1 MRTPEP
7 LTSGHN
13 VAEFYC
19 SDTGLNEWLKK
30 KALKNHSTGIS
41 RVYVICAENTN
52 QVIGYYCLS
61 TGSIQRNTAP
71 GAYRRNAPDSLPVI
85 VLGRLAIDQAYLG
98 KGLGV
103 ALLKDAI
110 YRTENIARQVRFGS
124 LKWESTSFRA
134 WRMSTRMLSPALFLS
149 TPGQSSDNLIRV
161 FCTGKVERYV

>member
-1 MRTPEP
+1 MGMRTPEP

-13 VAEFYC
+13 VAEFCC
-19 SDTGLNEWLKK
+19 SDAGLNEWLKK

-110 YRTENIARQVRFGS
+110 YRTENIARQVGVRALIVHALNDDVRNFYT
-124 LKWESTSFRA
+124 KFAFETSTLQPL
-134 WRMSTRMLSPALFLS
+134 TLFY
-149 TPGQSSDNLIRV
+149 PI
-161 FCTGKVERYV
+161 KI

>member
-13 VAEFYC
+13 VAEFC
-19 SDTGLNEWLKK
+19 CPDTGLNEWLKK

-61 TGSIQRNTAP
+61 TGSIQRNMAP

-110 YRTENIARQVRFGS
+110 YRTENIARQVGV
-124 LKWESTSFRA
+124 RA
-134 WRMSTRMLSPALFLS
+134 LIVHALNDDVRNFYTKFAFEASALQPL
-149 TPGQSSDNLIRV
+149 TLFYPI
-161 FCTGKVERYV
+161 KI

>member
-1 MRTPEP
+1 MGMRTPEP

-13 VAEFYC
+13 VAEFCC
-19 SDTGLNEWLKK
+19 SDIGLNEWLKK

-41 RVYVICAENTN
+41 RVYVICVENTN

-85 VLGRLAIDQAYLG
+85 VLGRLAIDQAYSG

-110 YRTENIARQVRFGS
+110 YRTENIARQVGV
-124 LKWESTSFRA
+124 RA
-134 WRMSTRMLSPALFLS
+134 LIVHALNDDVRNFYTKFAFEASPLQPLTLFY
-149 TPGQSSDNLIRV
+149 PI
-161 FCTGKVERYV
+161 KI

>member
-1 MRTPEP
+1 MGMRTPEP

-13 VAEFYC
+13 VAEFCC

-85 VLGRLAIDQAYLG
+85 VLGRLAIDRAYLG

-110 YRTENIARQVRFGS
+110 YRTENIARQVGVRALIVHVLNDDVRNFYT
-124 LKWESTSFRA
+124 KFAFEASTLQPL
-134 WRMSTRMLSPALFLS
+134 TLFY
-149 TPGQSSDNLIRV
+149 PI
-161 FCTGKVERYV
+161 KI